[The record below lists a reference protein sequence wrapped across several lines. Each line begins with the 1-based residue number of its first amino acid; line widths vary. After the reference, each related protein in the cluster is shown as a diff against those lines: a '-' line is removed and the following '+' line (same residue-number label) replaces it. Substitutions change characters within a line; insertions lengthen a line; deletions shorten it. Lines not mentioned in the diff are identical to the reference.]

1 MYQLLALLSG
11 IILAIMISVNG
22 GLSEQYGIFLAT
34 VIVHVIGSIFALI
47 LCHKKSENLQLFK
60 YKPLWMYL
68 GGAIGVLT
76 TLFHNLAFTKIS
88 VTSIIALSL
97 FGQTIT
103 SLIVDKFG
111 IFGMQKRVFERTSLG
126 DFFFQFL
133 EY

>member
-1 MYQLLALLSG
+1 
-11 IILAIMISVNG
+11 
-22 GLSEQYGIFLAT
+22 
-34 VIVHVIGSIFALI
+34 
-47 LCHKKSENLQLFK
+47 
-60 YKPLWMYL
+60 MYL